1 MVSGELALEVSEL
14 EMRFGPVTALRN
26 VSISIRQ
33 GEIHGVVGHNGS
45 GKSTFVEI
53 LAGTHVPTNGKMEL
67 FGKEVGFPGA
77 AKDRLSYPMAVVHQD
92 VGLVGSMSVVDNF
105 RVNRFNRGPAGALR
119 WREER
124 KLTRERLAA
133 LGLDIDPRT
142 LVEELSAADQVLI
155 SVARSLMDL
164 EQIRQKAEHKDQA
177 ILILDEP
184 TSSLPSG
191 AIDSFLGTIREV
203 NRDLGTTVIIV
214 SHNPREIMAL
224 SNRFSALK
232 NGALVGTY
240 VTGEVSYQEL
250 AALMSGQNEN
260 EIDHKVQVPTSAV
273 RQFDVR
279 RSLRPVM
286 ERLNVSTQETVHL
299 AVAVHSQIM
308 DVEVIDSPQSIGV
321 RHDIGSL
328 LPIHATS
335 VGKIFLAFSSHF
347 QNLLS
352 SGEIALPRLTPNTI
366 TDSEELFEEIEKI
379 ARQGYS
385 LNLGGRS
392 EYTAGAAVPIFGL
405 NGELVA
411 ALGVSGPITRYPS
424 LDDLEHL
431 AQEIIQEV
439 QHYSVPQIL
448 NLSPE

>member
-1 MVSGELALEVSEL
+1 
-14 EMRFGPVTALRN
+14 
-26 VSISIRQ
+26 
-33 GEIHGVVGHNGS
+33 
-45 GKSTFVEI
+45 
-53 LAGTHVPTNGKMEL
+53 
-67 FGKEVGFPGA
+67 
-77 AKDRLSYPMAVVHQD
+77 
-92 VGLVGSMSVVDNF
+92 
-105 RVNRFNRGPAGALR
+105 
-119 WREER
+119 
-124 KLTRERLAA
+124 
-133 LGLDIDPRT
+133 
-142 LVEELSAADQVLI
+142 
-155 SVARSLMDL
+155 
-164 EQIRQKAEHKDQA
+164 
-177 ILILDEP
+177 
-184 TSSLPSG
+184 
-191 AIDSFLGTIREV
+191 
-203 NRDLGTTVIIV
+203 
-214 SHNPREIMAL
+214 
-224 SNRFSALK
+224 
-232 NGALVGTY
+232 
-240 VTGEVSYQEL
+240 
-250 AALMSGQNEN
+250 
-260 EIDHKVQVPTSAV
+260 
-273 RQFDVR
+273 
-279 RSLRPVM
+279 M